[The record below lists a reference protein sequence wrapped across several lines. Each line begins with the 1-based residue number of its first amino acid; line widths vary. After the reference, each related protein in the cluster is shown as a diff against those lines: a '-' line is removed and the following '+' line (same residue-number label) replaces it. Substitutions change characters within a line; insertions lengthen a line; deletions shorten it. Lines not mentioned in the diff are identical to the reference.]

1 MANPIQFYYDFASPY
16 GYMAATKISALAA
29 KYGRSVEWKPILLGV
44 VFKVTGGVP
53 LPSAPLKGDYSRRD
67 MERSARLF
75 KVPYKLPSKF
85 PIAGQ
90 SPARVIYSLESQGAT
105 RQEEVTLA
113 LYRAYMVDDRD
124 ISNPEVTADVAA
136 SVGMD
141 RQKVLD
147 LIADPEMKEKLK
159 AETEAAIARGV
170 FGSPYIVVDGE
181 PFWGFDRLEHV
192 DRWLQN
198 GGW

>member
-1 MANPIQFYYDFASPY
+1 MANPIQFYFDFASPY

-29 KYGRSVEWKPILLGV
+29 KHGRDVEWKPILLGV

-67 MERSARLF
+67 MERCARLF
-75 KVPYKLPSKF
+75 KIPFKLPSKF

-124 ISNPEVTADVAA
+124 ISSPETAADVAA
-136 SVGMD
+136 SVGLD

-147 LIADPEMKEKLK
+147 VIADPVMKEKLK
-159 AETEAAIARGV
+159 VETETAIARGV
-170 FGSPYIVVDGE
+170 FGSPYVIVDGE

>member
-16 GYMAATKISALAA
+16 GYMGATMISALAE
-29 KYGRSVEWKPILLGV
+29 KHGRGVEWKPILLGV

-53 LPSAPLKGDYSRRD
+53 LPNAPLKGDYSRRD

-75 KVPYKLPSKF
+75 KIPFKIPSKF

-90 SPARVIYSLESQGAT
+90 SPSRVIYSLESEGAA

-124 ISNPEVTADVAA
+124 ISSPEIAAEVGA
-136 SVGMD
+136 SVGLD

-147 LIADPEMKEKLK
+147 VIGDPAIKEKLK
-159 AETEAAIARGV
+159 VETETAIARGV
-170 FGSPYIVVDGE
+170 FGSPYVIVDGE
-181 PFWGFDRLEHV
+181 PFWGFDRLEQV
-192 DRWLQN
+192 DRWLQS

>member
-1 MANPIQFYYDFASPY
+1 MANPIQFYFDFASPY
-16 GYMAATKISALAA
+16 GYMAATRISALAA
-29 KYGRSVEWKPILLGV
+29 KHGRGVEWKPILLGV

-67 MERSARLF
+67 MERCARLF
-75 KVPYKLPSKF
+75 KVPFKLPSKF

-124 ISNPEVTADVAA
+124 ISSPETAADVAA
-136 SVGMD
+136 SVGLD

-147 LIADPEMKEKLK
+147 VIADPVMKEKLK
-159 AETEAAIARGV
+159 VETETAIARGV
-170 FGSPYIVVDGE
+170 FGSPYIIVDGE

>member
-1 MANPIQFYYDFASPY
+1 MPNPIQFYFDFASPY
-16 GYMAATKISALAA
+16 GYMAATKITAIAA
-29 KYGRSVEWKPILLGV
+29 KHGRRVEWKPILLGV

-67 MERSARLF
+67 MARSARLARIEF
-75 KVPYKLPSKF
+75 RMPSKF
-85 PIAGQ
+85 PIASQ
-90 SPARVIYSLESQGAT
+90 SPARVVYSLESEGAA

-124 ISNPEVTADVAA
+124 ISSPETTADVAA
-136 SVGMD
+136 GLGLE
-141 RQKVLD
+141 RQKVLEV
-147 LIADPEMKEKLK
+147 IGDPAMKEKLK

-170 FGSPYIVVDGE
+170 FGSPYVIVDGE
-181 PFWGFDRLEHV
+181 PFWGFDHLEQV
-192 DRWLQN
+192 DRWLQS

>member
-1 MANPIQFYYDFASPY
+1 MANPIQFYFDFASPY

-29 KYGRSVEWKPILLGV
+29 KHGRSVEWKPILLGV

-75 KVPYKLPSKF
+75 KVPFRLPSKF
-85 PIAGQ
+85 PIASQ
-90 SPARVIYSLESQGAT
+90 SPSRVIYSLESQGRQ

-124 ISNPEVTADVAA
+124 ISSPETTADVAE
-136 SVGMD
+136 SVGLD
-141 RQKVLD
+141 RQKVLEV
-147 LIADPEMKEKLK
+147 IADPDMKEKLK
-159 AETEAAIARGV
+159 VETEAAIARGV
-170 FGSPYIVVDGE
+170 FGSPYIIVDGE

-192 DRWLQN
+192 DRWLQS

>member
-1 MANPIQFYYDFASPY
+1 MPNPIQFYYDFASPY

-29 KYGRSVEWKPILLGV
+29 KHGRGVEWKPILLGV

-75 KVPYKLPSKF
+75 KVAFKLPSKF
-85 PIAGQ
+85 PIAAQ
-90 SPARVIYSLESQGAT
+90 SPSRVIYSLEPEGPD

-113 LYRAYMVDDRD
+113 LYRAYMVEDRD
-124 ISNPEVTADVAA
+124 ISSPEIAADVAA

-147 LIADPEMKEKLK
+147 LIADPVMKEKLK
-159 AETEAAIARGV
+159 VETEAAIQRGV

-192 DRWLQN
+192 DRWLHS